1 MGKSIYQSN
10 FGITNDVTLTL
21 NAEERMMICEAIC
34 KAAPEETNIAPL
46 MLLSNKIIKGA
57 QIKDEISTKEG
68 NGQRRLY
75 DDATCRK
82 CS

>member
-57 QIKDEISTKEG
+57 
-68 NGQRRLY
+68 
-75 DDATCRK
+75 
-82 CS
+82 